1 MSGPLDLTNVKVSDT
16 FPRLVQTDGT
26 GGYFDGLG
34 NPLAFPPGGL
44 TGTTGPTGPDG
55 ATGPSGPTG
64 PTGSSALLDKWTWGA
79 ITSGGKIIT
88 DNGYLGNSEI
98 LVQISNAASGGVNY
112 SGFFASISVGSIL
125 ILEYQGLFFT
135 YQINSAPTSAGSS
148 YNFPVTPLVTPA
160 TVLPIGGDTINVNF
174 LPIGVVGPTGT
185 TGATGDNGATGA
197 TGPPGSA
204 SMTGATG
211 PTGETGPTGAAGETG
226 PTGATGAT
234 GAGATGPTGPT
245 GTSGETGPTGPTGAT
260 GAGATG
266 PTGTLG
272 NTGPTGP
279 TGATGAGATGPTGT
293 LGNTGPTG
301 PTGAIEFYYRQT
313 RPSPD
318 PVNLGARWL
327 DSDNGIEYVWVFD
340 GSQYLWMQPT
350 QLGNVTYQA
359 SSINTSSYSPTF
371 SYEYYGVIY
380 MGGICTVTLPL
391 ATVPDDEGRFINIA
405 DEVGGI
411 SGGGRGI
418 LVQGQSGQLIN
429 GQTSVLMKIDYMSLN
444 FMFRNNS
451 WKTI

>member
-1 MSGPLDLTNVKVSDT
+1 MPNPLDLTNVKVSDT

-26 GGYFDGLG
+26 GGYYDGLG
-34 NPLAFPPGGL
+34 NPL
-44 TGTTGPTGPDG
+44 
-55 ATGPSGPTG
+55 
-64 PTGSSALLDKWTWGA
+64 
-79 ITSGGKIIT
+79 
-88 DNGYLGNSEI
+88 N
-98 LVQISNAASGGVNY
+98 
-112 SGFFASISVGSIL
+112 
-125 ILEYQGLFFT
+125 
-135 YQINSAPTSAGSS
+135 
-148 YNFPVTPLVTPA
+148 
-160 TVLPIGGDTINVNF
+160 IGG
-174 LPIGVVGPTGT
+174 GSGAGP
-185 TGATGDNGATGA
+185 
-197 TGPPGSA
+197 
-204 SMTGATG
+204 TGATG
-211 PTGETGPTGAAGETG
+211 PTGS
-226 PTGATGAT
+226 
-234 GAGATGPTGPT
+234 TGPTGPT
-245 GTSGETGPTGPTGAT
+245 GTSVSLDTWQWNSISTSGKIITDNGFLGNGEVVIQITEISNSSVNYGNYLASVKSGSIILLDTPVGTYTYLVSSDPTDNGSYFNIDVSPLLIPQASYTPPVNIGIKVSFILRGSGATGPTGNSGVTGSTGPTGSIGNTGPTGSGSTGPTGAT
-260 GAGATG
+260 GSNGA
-266 PTGTLG
+266 
-272 NTGPTGP
+272 TGP
-279 TGATGAGATGPTGT
+279 TGATGLGT
-293 LGNTGPTG
+293 TGPTG
-301 PTGAIEFYYRQT
+301 PAGTTEFYYQQA